1 MQSGGLSERY
11 VTALSSIGLE
21 GRLTLKKL
29 QEEISAFATM
39 YEASTEVHMLLENP
53 AITSVQRLEVLGHLC
68 KHLKLSKVA
77 KNFLSLLTEKKR
89 TRLLPEIAQGLERKT
104 DEQAG
109 QVRAHVRCAVKLTK
123 KEEESL
129 NKTLTKLQGQA
140 VRMES
145 LVDPTLIGGV
155 VVEMGGKVYDGS
167 LKKQLSTI
175 RELIL
180 RESR

>member
-11 VTALSSIGLE
+11 VTAVSSMDLK
-21 GRLTLKKL
+21 GRLTLRKL
-29 QEEISAFATM
+29 QEEITAFAAM
-39 YEASTEVHMLLENP
+39 YEGSTEVHMLLENP
-53 AITSVQRLEVLGHLC
+53 AISGKQRLEVLNHLC
-68 KHLKLSKVA
+68 QHLKLSNVA
-77 KNFLSLLTEKKR
+77 TNFLSLLTEKKR
-89 TRLLPEIAQGLERKT
+89 TRLLPEIAQGLQRKT

-109 QVRAHVRCAVKLTK
+109 QVRANVRTALKLTK

-129 NKTLTKLQGQA
+129 NNALKQLQGQP

-145 LVDPTLIGGV
+145 TVDPTLIGGV